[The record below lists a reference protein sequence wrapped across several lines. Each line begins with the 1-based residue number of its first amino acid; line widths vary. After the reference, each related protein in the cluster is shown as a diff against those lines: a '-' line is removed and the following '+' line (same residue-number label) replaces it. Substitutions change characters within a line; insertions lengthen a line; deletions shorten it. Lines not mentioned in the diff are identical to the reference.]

1 MSDHDMSDP
10 AENFEAE
17 AQNEDDA
24 TSAGAEVVD
33 APVSPE
39 PDPLA
44 PEIVDEP
51 PEVVELRETV
61 NRLEARLRTVSSA
74 YRAQQDEIQA
84 IRSRLERQAA
94 ADAERR
100 RGEVVATLFEPAQNL
115 RRSIKA
121 LNDAGIAEEY
131 VSGLSMTLT
140 QIMEGFHKLGL
151 EEVPGRGAKFDPNL
165 HEAIA
170 MTPVSDP
177 ALDSVV
183 LDVFSTG
190 YRIGNRLI
198 VPARVIIGQ
207 LQEPVGE
214 A

>member
-1 MSDHDMSDP
+1 MSEHDMSDP

-17 AQNEDDA
+17 AQNAEEA
-24 TSAGAEVVD
+24 T
-33 APVSPE
+33 VSGGDGGDPPISSE

-44 PEIVDEP
+44 PEVIEEP
-51 PEVVELRETV
+51 AEVVELRETV
-61 NRLEARLRTVSSA
+61 NRLEARLRTVSAA

-121 LNDAGIAEEY
+121 LTDAGIAEEF
-131 VSGLSMTLT
+131 VSGLSMTLQ
-140 QIMEGFHKLGL
+140 QIMDGFHKLGL

-170 MTPVSDP
+170 MTPVTDP
-177 ALDSVV
+177 ALDGVV

-198 VPARVIIGQ
+198 APARVIIGQ
-207 LQEPVGE
+207 RQESVGE